1 MLYLVHALVT
11 GVLIYAIMFGMHRA
25 GLYVPRKEGGPRWSW
40 PLFVAVGV
48 TVFIL
53 NIIWPWPA

>member
-1 MLYLVHALVT
+1 MMYLAHALVT
-11 GVLIYAIMFGMHRA
+11 GVLIYAIMFGMYKA

-40 PLFVAVGV
+40 PLFAAVGV